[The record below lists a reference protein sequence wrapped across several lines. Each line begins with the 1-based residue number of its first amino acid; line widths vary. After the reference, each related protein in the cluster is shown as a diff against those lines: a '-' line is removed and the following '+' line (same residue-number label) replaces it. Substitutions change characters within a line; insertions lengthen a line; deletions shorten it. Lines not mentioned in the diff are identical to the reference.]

1 MRSIDEVTELH
12 ELDATDQSALLR
24 SGDVSSVELVEHHL
38 ERIATYGELLGA
50 FITVTADR
58 AIAQAEAADR
68 RRAGGEDV
76 PPLLGVPT
84 AIKDL
89 NSTAGITTTF
99 GSVVMRDFVPQINA
113 YVVDLIEAAGL
124 ISLGKTN
131 TPEFG
136 LSSYT
141 DNDLIGP
148 ARTPWDPDRN
158 AGGSSGGAA
167 AAIAAGLIPFAQG
180 SDGGGSIRIPASAC
194 GIFGFKPS
202 RGRVSAGPT
211 GSDVSGL
218 AGDGP
223 LARSVRDAATM
234 LDVLAHPMPGDLR
247 PLPEPRVHYGEWIRR
262 EPKRLRIAR
271 WSAPY
276 IDGIQADTEAVAAW
290 EKASRL
296 LSTLGHEVIDIADP
310 FPPELEPQ
318 FNIIWSTGIASV
330 PIPPEAEH
338 LLRQNSRYWRDRGRR
353 TTGTELMAAMQFVEA
368 TTRQV
373 LTDLYAYDAF
383 LTPTLAMPPQPVEW
397 FNESGDPAED
407 HWRELRFTPYTAL
420 YNMSGQPAASLPLHW
435 TAGSHTSAGLPI
447 GVMLAGRPGED
458 GPLLSLC
465 AQIEAAAPWHDR
477 WPILPG

>member
-1 MRSIDEVTELH
+1 MDTVTELH
-12 ELDATDQSALLR
+12 ELDATAQAALLR
-24 SGDVSSVELVEHHL
+24 DGEVSSVELVQHHL
-38 ERIATYGELLGA
+38 DRIATYGERLGA

-58 AIAQAEAADR
+58 AIDQAKAADKR
-68 RRAGGEDV
+68 RGAGGLV
-76 PPLLGVPT
+76 PPMLGVPT

-89 NSTAGITTTF
+89 NSTAGTTTTF
-99 GSVVMRDFVPQINA
+99 GSAVMRDFVPPVNA
-113 YVVDLIEAAGL
+113 YVVDLLEAAGL

-148 ARTPWDPDRN
+148 ARTPWDLSRN

-167 AAIAAGLIPFAQG
+167 AAVASGLVPFAQG
-180 SDGGGSIRIPASAC
+180 SDGGGSIRIPSSAC

-223 LARSVRDAATM
+223 LARSVRDAAAM

-247 PLPEPRVHYGEWIRR
+247 PLPEPRVHFAEWIDRD
-262 EPKRLRIAR
+262 PGALRIAR
-271 WSAPY
+271 WSTPY
-276 IDGIQADTEAVAAW
+276 LEGIDTHPDVMEAW
-290 EKASRL
+290 ESASRL
-296 LSTLGHEVIDIADP
+296 LSALGHEVIDIANP
-310 FPPELEPQ
+310 FPPTLEPQ
-318 FNIIWSTGIASV
+318 FNIVWSTGIATA
-330 PIPPEAEH
+330 PIPNDAEH
-338 LLRQNSRYWRDRGRR
+338 LLRPNSRYWRERGRN
-353 TTGTELMAAMQFVEA
+353 TTGAELMAAMQFLEA

-373 LTDLYAYDAF
+373 LTELDGYDAF

-407 HWRELRFTPYTAL
+407 HWRELRFTPFTAP

-435 TAGSHTSAGLPI
+435 AADSNGADGLPI
-447 GVMLAGRPGED
+447 GVMIAAKPGQD
-458 GPLLSLC
+458 GLLFSLC
-465 AQIEAAAPWHDR
+465 AQIETAAPWSNR
-477 WPILPG
+477 WPPSLP

>member
-1 MRSIDEVTELH
+1 MSELH
-12 ELDATDQSALLR
+12 ELDATDQAALLR
-24 SGDVSSVELVEHHL
+24 SGEVSSVELVQHHL
-38 ERIATYGELLGA
+38 DRIARYGERLGA

-58 AIAQAEAADR
+58 AIDQAKAADR
-68 RRAGGEDV
+68 RRATGEDV
-76 PPLLGVPT
+76 PAMLGVPT

-99 GSVVMRDFVPQINA
+99 GSAVMRDFVPQVNA

-148 ARTPWDPDRN
+148 ARTPWDLDRN

-223 LARSVRDAATM
+223 LARTVRDAAAM

-247 PLPEPRVHYGEWIRR
+247 PLPEPRVHYAEWIKR
-262 EPKRLRIAR
+262 EPRKLRIAR
-271 WSAPY
+271 WSTPY
-276 IDGIQADTEAVAAW
+276 LAGIDAEPEVVEAW

-296 LSTLGHEVIDIADP
+296 LQSLGHEVVDMTNP

-318 FNIIWSTGIASV
+318 FNIIWSTGIASAPV
-330 PIPPEAEH
+330 PPEAEH
-338 LLRQNSRYWRDRGRR
+338 LLRANSRYWRGRGRR

-373 LTDLYAYDAF
+373 LTDLDAYDAF

-407 HWRELRFTPYTAL
+407 HWRELLFTPYTAL

-435 TAGSHTSAGLPI
+435 TAGSNGADDLPI

-458 GPLLSLC
+458 GELFSLC
-465 AQIEAAAPWHDR
+465 AQVEAAQPWADR
-477 WPILPG
+477 QPPDFS